1 VSPDHDAIDELLAGY
16 VLGALSGA
24 DAAEMDRLFVEHVP
38 DCSTCRE
45 TLRVFQELTGDLGV
59 STDPLAPPDMLL
71 PRLQRDLG
79 PRRVRRMPSWS
90 AGRIAATVAAV
101 VVAVG
106 VAGAVVGGNG
116 GGSDSVLANA
126 DLSQIQTIKASPG
139 STTTENG
146 EVEQVTPSDR
156 EETYVM
162 GTSVPAPPAGMTYRL
177 WAIGS
182 DGAATYVGDFT
193 PIDGVVAL
201 EIRLDPT
208 TLEIRVTTEPIGSQ
222 PVTPGQPAWS
232 AA

>member
-16 VLGALSGA
+16 VLEALSGP

-38 DCSTCRE
+38 DCDTCKQ
-45 TLRVFQELTGDLGV
+45 TLRAFQEVTGDLGM
-59 STDPLAPPDMLL
+59 SPDAMQPPDMLL

-79 PRRVRRMPSWS
+79 PRRVRRMPTWS

-106 VAGAVVGGNG
+106 VAGVVVGDGNG
-116 GGSDSVLANA
+116 TDSVLANA
-126 DLSQIQTIKASPG
+126 DLSQIQSIKALAG
-139 STTTENG
+139 TQTTDIDK
-146 EVEQVTPSDR
+146 VEQVTPEDR

-162 GTSVPAPPAGMTYRL
+162 GTSVPAPPPGQTYRL
-177 WAIGS
+177 WAIGP
-182 DGAATYVGDFT
+182 GGATYIGEFT
-193 PIDGVVAL
+193 PINGVVAL

-208 TLEIRVTTEPIGSQ
+208 TLELRVTVEPVGSE
-222 PVTPGQPAWS
+222 PVSPGQPAWS

>member
-16 VLGALSGA
+16 VLEALSGP

-38 DCSTCRE
+38 DCDTCKQ
-45 TLRVFQELTGDLGV
+45 TLRAFQEVTGDLGT
-59 STDPLAPPDMLL
+59 STDAIHPPDMLL

-79 PRRVRRMPSWS
+79 PRRVRRMPTWS

-106 VAGAVVGGNG
+106 VAGVIVGDGNG
-116 GGSDSVLANA
+116 TDSVLANA
-126 DLSQIQTIKASPG
+126 DLSQIQSIKALAG
-139 STTTENG
+139 TQTTDIDK
-146 EVEQVTPSDR
+146 VEQVTPEDR

-162 GTSVPAPPAGMTYRL
+162 GTSVPAPPPGQTYRL
-177 WAIGS
+177 WAIGP
-182 DGAATYVGDFT
+182 DGATYIGDFM
-193 PIDGVVAL
+193 PVDGIVAL

-208 TLEIRVTTEPIGSQ
+208 TLQLQVTVEPAGSE
-222 PVTPGQPAWS
+222 PVSPGQPAWS

>member
-16 VLGALSGA
+16 VLEALSGP

-38 DCSTCRE
+38 DCDICKQ
-45 TLRVFQELTGDLGV
+45 TLRAFQEVTGDLGI
-59 STDPLAPPDMLL
+59 STDAVNPPDMLL

-79 PRRVRRMPSWS
+79 PRRVRRMPTWS

-106 VAGAVVGGNG
+106 VAGVVVGGGNG
-116 GGSDSVLANA
+116 TDSVLANA
-126 DLSQIQTIKASPG
+126 DLSQIQSIKASPG
-139 STTTENG
+139 SETTDIDK
-146 EVEQVTPSDR
+146 VEQVTPEDR

-162 GTSVPAPPAGMTYRL
+162 GTSVPAPPPGQTYRL
-177 WAIGS
+177 WAIGPE
-182 DGAATYVGDFT
+182 GATYIGDFT
-193 PIDGVVAL
+193 PINGVVAL

-208 TLEIRVTTEPIGSQ
+208 TLELRVTVEPVGSE
-222 PVTPGQPAWS
+222 PVSPGQPAWS